1 MAVVIGS
8 ERNIKV
14 TSEDNSTKSQGP
26 AFHCS
31 PADQV
36 GILDGCGDLKG
47 QAVKKKV
54 EHDMVNN
61 DLGPAR
67 PQFKFL

>member
-36 GILDGCGDLKG
+36 GDYIGLDQEGATYDQIFSFILAFWLASGLQGT
-47 QAVKKKV
+47 
-54 EHDMVNN
+54 
-61 DLGPAR
+61 
-67 PQFKFL
+67 